1 MSWQF
6 LMLNNLIRS
15 VAELLFLGSHFSFP
29 HLSAPMSGEVKTNP
43 TDYRQ
48 AWESLHRSHCISCF
62 VGERP
67 RDQKEMCTV
76 TNRHSNKKEQ
86 WRKRWVQELSSSH
99 QACLPLTLPALTVM
113 ASDPSGPL
121 STEKLLPARCSVAPV
136 GKHGGNTEQAHSLY
150 STEDI
155 GKTHGSKL

>member
-113 ASDPSGPL
+113 ASDPSGPAQAG
-121 STEKLLPARCSVAPV
+121 KL
-136 GKHGGNTEQAHSLY
+136 
-150 STEDI
+150 
-155 GKTHGSKL
+155 